1 MRILEDEGLKGEEKV
16 KQEEEGTEEVSKGF
30 EEIKGFKEMSLDF
43 FRCLLLLALPLLRG
57 GVAQERCSED
67 DELDV
72 IDEWRNCTDEFKEEY
87 AVAKERAQHQ
97 AEVNVAICR
106 MLQGLVEEC
115 GNLWARCRSDEE
127 VRTMKDNM
135 MASLMRKNSG
145 SEDSLADCP
154 IVIRFRLIEEEP
166 EELCT
171 QNELQEA
178 QAKFQNCSHQITTSL
193 VDQQEKTGGI
203 GECPGLQPI
212 RQKCSPALLQCMRTD
227 EAERVLEV
235 HLEQVAARWP
245 VLVDCA
251 AEQREESGDQVVGAA
266 GSKVERDA
274 LDEGGEAVGDVKEEK
289 KDEGGGGKS
298 EIWFVSSQ
306 ENATGR
312 EEERLSR
319 QKATEIGKAGEQ
331 HALKGGGGV
340 KNAHRGGG
348 AVEQSPLQVGGV
360 EQSALRGGGEG
371 RQGAAVL
378 VLAATLCYHLFL

>member
-1 MRILEDEGLKGEEKV
+1 V
-16 KQEEEGTEEVSKGF
+16 KEEEEGREEVSKGF
-30 EEIKGFKEMSLDF
+30 EEMSLNF
-43 FRCLLLLALPLLRG
+43 FSCLLLLALPLLRG

-171 QNELQEA
+171 QNELQAA

-251 AEQREESGDQVVGAA
+251 AEQREGSGDQVVGAA

-274 LDEGGEAVGDVKEEK
+274 LDEGGEAVDDVKEEK
-289 KDEGGGGKS
+289 EEEGGREKS
-298 EIWFVSSQ
+298 DSGFVSSQ

-312 EEERLSR
+312 EEERVGR
-319 QKATEIGKAGEQ
+319 QKATETGKAGEQ

-340 KNAHRGGG
+340 KNALRGGG
-348 AVEQSPLQVGGV
+348 EVEQSPLRVGGV
-360 EQSALRGGGEG
+360 EQSALRGGGGEG